1 MLISGSRARVS
12 GHLHAA
18 FERVRHC
25 LGRYISR
32 VYRIP
37 PRAARTAGVI
47 SSVYAP
53 SGSKRDTAFALH
65 RTHRHTPRAALKRD
79 TAFAMHPYRRYTPR
93 AALKRDTAF
102 AMHLYPTVY
111 APSGS
116 KRVLHSRCTPY
127 PSVYAPSSPK
137 TGYCT
142 RDATVPDGISPER
155 L

>member
-1 MLISGSRARVS
+1 MFPATYTLHSSELDTVS
-12 GHLHAA
+12 GVI
-18 FERVRHC
+18 FF
-25 LGRYISR
+25 G

-79 TAFAMHPYRRYTPR
+79 TAFAMHPY
-93 AALKRDTAF
+93 
-102 AMHLYPTVY
+102 
-111 APSGS
+111 
-116 KRVLHSRCTPY
+116 
-127 PSVYAPSSPK
+127 PSVYAPSGPK
-137 TGYCT
+137 TGYCI
-142 RDATVPDGISPER
+142 RDAPVPDGIRPER